1 MILLVLISRAFNVFK
16 KGNVTEAE
24 RSLSV
29 IESVKLKVSE
39 FLKEWPEHPILN
51 EVHII
56 TTPPYCKHLDINFL
70 VSTYTYC
77 TVLK

>member
-1 MILLVLISRAFNVFK
+1 MFK
-16 KGNVTEAE
+16 KGNVAEAE

-39 FLKEWPEHPILN
+39 FLKEWPGHPILN

-56 TTPPYCKHLDINFL
+56 TTPPYCKL
-70 VSTYTYC
+70 
-77 TVLK
+77 